1 VIQALENEEYIMS
14 SGGGGQPIMTES
26 SEESFTGP
34 WEPQVPYI
42 LGGFGAAKELYNR
55 GAPAYYGKE
64 TLAGF
69 DPSQDVA
76 QKATLGYAMGPR
88 TTAQQ
93 SAAENRLIQGLGGDV
108 DTARFDPVMDYL
120 GREMKSNLESD
131 VLPGIRE
138 SLVQYQPGGSSRGDI
153 VQSQAIAKANQQML
167 DKASQLTY
175 GAYSDAQDRAQ
186 NYAQLYPSIMSAP
199 IGAYQAIDDVG
210 AARRAM
216 TQETINRDM
225 ARYQYESQAP
235 QRALQDYMAMIT
247 GQYGSTSVGSGSSSQ
262 TGQKQPSQMLPVLG
276 NIASAAIMAGSDM
289 RIKENIVPEG
299 TKWKGLNVYA
309 YNYIGDT
316 RPRRGVMAQEVEGIY
331 PDAVVTI
338 NGIKHVKYGEI

>member
-1 VIQALENEEYIMS
+1 MS
-14 SGGGGQPIMTES
+14 SGGGGKPIMTET

-42 LGGFGAAKELYNR
+42 LGGFSAAKDLYNR
-55 GAPAYYGKE
+55 GAPAYYPKE

-93 SAAENRLIQGLGGDV
+93 AAAENRLIQGLGGDV

-120 GREMKSNLESD
+120 GRQMKSNLESD

-138 SLVQYQPGGSSRGDI
+138 SLVRYQPGGSTRGDQ
-153 VQSQAIAKANQQML
+153 VQAQAIARANQQML

-186 NYAQLYPSIMSAP
+186 NYANMYPSIMAAP
-199 IGAYQAIDDVG
+199 LGTYQAIGDVG

-216 TQETINRDM
+216 TQEAINRDM
-225 ARYQYESQAP
+225 ARYQYEADAP

-247 GQYGSTSVGSGSSSQ
+247 GQYGSTSVGSGTSSQ
-262 TGQKQPSQMLPVLG
+262 TGTGPSGLDQLG
-276 NIASAAIMAGSDM
+276 QGIGIAASLASLAGSDI

-309 YNYIGDT
+309 YNYIGDST
-316 RPRRGVMAQEVEGIY
+316 PRRGVMAQEVEGIY

-338 NGIKHVKYGEI
+338 NGIKHVHYGAI